1 MGDPGTSTR
10 RIHYGTDPPGTIQMR
25 YGRDPMVIQWDLH
38 QKVIWQDHHQV
49 IQWMMHGTTPKVIW
63 LVTQW
68 VTGPMDGG
76 PGGADPLFGE
86 AGPAGGPPPGDMP
99 PGDPMGEP
107 GMDGGPGGADGT
119 STDDMGG
126 MHSHMDDAAAHGPQD
141 PGPGTPDPMAGDM
154 DGDGMMPPPPTD
166 DPVDDGMA

>member
-1 MGDPGTSTR
+1 
-10 RIHYGTDPPGTIQMR
+10 
-25 YGRDPMVIQWDLH
+25 
-38 QKVIWQDHHQV
+38 
-49 IQWMMHGTTPKVIW
+49 
-63 LVTQW
+63 
-68 VTGPMDGG
+68 
-76 PGGADPLFGE
+76 
-86 AGPAGGPPPGDMP
+86 MP

-107 GMDGGPGGADGT
+107 GPMDGGPGGT
-119 STDDMGG
+119 EMPPPDDMGG

>member
-1 MGDPGTSTR
+1 MAGPPPGDPMG
-10 RIHYGTDPPGTIQMR
+10 PPPEG
-25 YGRDPMVIQWDLH
+25 V
-38 QKVIWQDHHQV
+38 
-49 IQWMMHGTTPKVIW
+49 
-63 LVTQW
+63 
-68 VTGPMDGG
+68 
-76 PGGADPLFGE
+76 DPLFGE

-99 PGDPMGEP
+99 PGDPMGEDMAHDP
-107 GMDGGPGGADGT
+107 SMGPDMPPPM
-119 STDDMGG
+119 DDMGG